1 MLNIVLHQPEIPQNT
16 GNIGRTCVAT
26 GAVLH
31 LIEPLGFSLSEK
43 QLKRAGMDYW
53 EKLDVRRYV
62 NFEDFLS
69 KNPALCSS
77 ATTADPEDKGAG
89 RVRLWMATTKARHVY
104 SDVKFGPDDYIMFG
118 KESAGIP
125 EEILVEHEETCIRI
139 PMLDQIRSLNLSNS
153 VAVVLYEALRQNGFA
168 GLQESGELHRL
179 QWKG

>member
-26 GAVLH
+26 GAALH

-53 EKLDVRRYV
+53 EKLEVHRYI
-62 NFEDFLS
+62 NFEDFLE
-69 KNPALCSS
+69 KNPAILR
-77 ATTADPEDKGAG
+77 GLAG
-89 RVRLWMATTKARHVY
+89 EPDGVKLWMATTKAKHVY
-104 SDVKFGPDDYIMFG
+104 SDVQIGPDDYIMFG

-153 VAVVLYEALRQNGFA
+153 VAIVLYEALRQNQFA
-168 GLQESGELHRL
+168 GLQEKGELHRL
-179 QWKG
+179 HWKE